1 MLFNIQILDLE
12 IILLTF
18 IVSIGVIFIE
28 YNLSVFDIHILLEL
42 IGN

>member
-28 YNLSVFDIHILLEL
+28 YNLNVFDIHILLEL